1 MSYISDY
8 DSPTAHSSTLKA
20 QDKPHPLK
28 EQQLARELDESRA
41 IQRALYE
48 ISALALEHQLSEDF
62 FRKIHDIISSLMY
75 AENFFVVL
83 QKPEQ
88 ASFYFPYFVDSVD
101 VDLSPESLRHVP
113 KETLEKSLTG
123 YLLRSGKTQHIDQNT
138 MLALTKSGDIAPI
151 GTNCVDWLGVP
162 IKHKNTILGAIVVQS
177 YLPNVVYE
185 QRHEEILEFVARQIG
200 LVLTWK
206 HYEVALA
213 RANSE
218 LEQRVEQRTRQ
229 LQKINENLKAE
240 IEERKRAEHLQ
251 SQLIRI
257 TEIANSSEHLDEFF
271 EKLHGIINE
280 LTSAPNFFIAL
291 VDEDSNMLTFP
302 YYADEREPVP
312 QPRPLDSPEG
322 RTGGLTERVIRTGR
336 SYLYRK
342 DKDGAFPGRGANPYS
357 WLGVPLRFH
366 KHTFGALVVQ
376 SYDSNVYYG
385 AAESLLLKY
394 ISRHVA
400 TVILRRKHEEALV
413 AANQQLKRAQEELE
427 QRVHERTA
435 QLQKTNE
442 RLSKALDEKTRIEK
456 QLEHQALHDP
466 LTGLPNR
473 ALFMERLNWFVE
485 RLKRDARAT
494 FSVLFLDLDRF
505 KYVNDSLGHHIGDE
519 LLIECTQR
527 IKSCIRSNDLLAR
540 LGGDEFCILCD
551 TTDLK
556 VSQKVAERIIH
567 ALEKPFFIDRHE
579 IHTSTSIGIRP
590 VTDSRESTSSIM
602 SDADAAMYQAKNQ
615 GRSRWTVFDENL
627 SQQIRSRVR
636 LEQELRAALNSDQI
650 FLQFQPIIDFCTQSI
665 TGFEALVRWKHP
677 TEGLIPPSIFIP
689 IAEETGLIQ
698 PLGRVIFETAV
709 TTLKLWQTHPRLAAM
724 TMHVNLS
731 PRQITQPRF
740 HENLLESI
748 VKASVPPER
757 LTCEITE
764 SVLIQSFDTAKNSLE
779 ELSQHGIQ
787 ICLDDFGTGYSSLS
801 YLHSFPFDA
810 MKLDRSFTKDM
821 ENSEKARNLVQS
833 VLNLAHGLG
842 FDLVA
847 EGIETQAQLQTL
859 LELGYQKGQGY
870 LFSPPLDTADIVG
883 FVEQFQFPVIKDK
896 TH

>member
-1 MSYISDY
+1 
-8 DSPTAHSSTLKA
+8 
-20 QDKPHPLK
+20 
-28 EQQLARELDESRA
+28 
-41 IQRALYE
+41 
-48 ISALALEHQLSEDF
+48 
-62 FRKIHDIISSLMY
+62 
-75 AENFFVVL
+75 
-83 QKPEQ
+83 
-88 ASFYFPYFVDSVD
+88 
-101 VDLSPESLRHVP
+101 
-113 KETLEKSLTG
+113 
-123 YLLRSGKTQHIDQNT
+123 
-138 MLALTKSGDIAPI
+138 
-151 GTNCVDWLGVP
+151 
-162 IKHKNTILGAIVVQS
+162 
-177 YLPNVVYE
+177 
-185 QRHEEILEFVARQIG
+185 
-200 LVLTWK
+200 
-206 HYEVALA
+206 
-213 RANSE
+213 
-218 LEQRVEQRTRQ
+218 
-229 LQKINENLKAE
+229 
-240 IEERKRAEHLQ
+240 
-251 SQLIRI
+251 
-257 TEIANSSEHLDEFF
+257 
-271 EKLHGIINE
+271 
-280 LTSAPNFFIAL
+280 
-291 VDEDSNMLTFP
+291 
-302 YYADEREPVP
+302 
-312 QPRPLDSPEG
+312 
-322 RTGGLTERVIRTGR
+322 
-336 SYLYRK
+336 
-342 DKDGAFPGRGANPYS
+342 
-357 WLGVPLRFH
+357 
-366 KHTFGALVVQ
+366 
-376 SYDSNVYYG
+376 
-385 AAESLLLKY
+385 
-394 ISRHVA
+394 
-400 TVILRRKHEEALV
+400 
-413 AANQQLKRAQEELE
+413 
-427 QRVHERTA
+427 
-435 QLQKTNE
+435 
-442 RLSKALDEKTRIEK
+442 
-456 QLEHQALHDP
+456 
-466 LTGLPNR
+466 
-473 ALFMERLNWFVE
+473 
-485 RLKRDARAT
+485 
-494 FSVLFLDLDRF
+494 
-505 KYVNDSLGHHIGDE
+505 
-519 LLIECTQR
+519 
-527 IKSCIRSNDLLAR
+527 
-540 LGGDEFCILCD
+540 
-551 TTDLK
+551 
-556 VSQKVAERIIH
+556 
-567 ALEKPFFIDRHE
+567 
-579 IHTSTSIGIRP
+579 
-590 VTDSRESTSSIM
+590 M